1 MIRINMIKSSICRER
16 HCIYFSHKENC
27 RPMCKKTGNELD
39 IPNDDSC
46 EDELFDYFHTI
57 DE

>member
-1 MIRINMIKSSICRER
+1 MIKSSICRER
-16 HCIYFSHKENC
+16 HCIYFSHKGNC
-27 RPMCKKTGNELD
+27 RPMCNKTCNELD